1 MILLLPRDL
10 MLWCLVLAAALQ
22 MCPTCAE
29 MSPGREDG
37 GLIDITQRGHTRYI
51 YLLSTQISIIYLPWG
66 HPVYVMSYLRRV
78 LQCDEAALQHC
89 TLHATLAADAS
100 PAHTWLLPSP
110 ASPAQLSQPSPAQ
123 PSPAQQIFSCWCI
136 KREEESFNVLLG
148 IMEISDTS
156 LSKYI
161 KRLLSL

>member
-37 GLIDITQRGHTRYI
+37 GYYTTRTHEI
-51 YLLSTQISIIYLPWG
+51 YLFTIYTDIYYLSPLRTPCLCHVISTQGAAVWRG
-66 HPVYVMSYLRRV
+66 RA
-78 LQCDEAALQHC
+78 AALHTARPAGCRCITC
-89 TLHATLAADAS
+89 THLTSLQ
-100 PAHTWLLPSP
+100 P
-110 ASPAQLSQPSPAQ
+110 SQPSPAQ

>member
-1 MILLLPRDL
+1 
-10 MLWCLVLAAALQ
+10 MLWCLVLAAAWQ

-37 GLIDITQRGHTRYI
+37 GLRYYTTRTHEI
-51 YLLSTQISIIYLPWG
+51 YLFTIYTDIYYLSPLRTPCLCHIYAGCCSVTRPRC
-66 HPVYVMSYLRRV
+66 ST
-78 LQCDEAALQHC
+78 AHC
-89 TLHATLAADAS
+89 TPHWLQMHHLHTPDF
-100 PAHTWLLPSP
+100 
-110 ASPAQLSQPSPAQ
+110 SPAQPAQ